1 MCVTAFNFRYR
12 DSFLDGVYNNDI
24 TGRLRIVCAQ
34 LQKRYLK
41 TKQES

>member
-1 MCVTAFNFRYR
+1 MCVTAFNFRYCY
-12 DSFLDGVYNNDI
+12 SYLDGVYNNDI
-24 TGRLRIVCAQ
+24 TGRLRNICAQ